1 MPPVSVVVRKVCEV
15 VRLAR
20 SSVESIWMSLRL
32 KDASTLLVL
41 MLPVFVQW
49 RMMPAFR
56 PAMPPVAFVAC
67 TLPSNVLLMIC
78 PETRLTPAMP
88 PICALPCTM
97 PVKLQQTMRP

>member
-1 MPPVSVVVRKVCEV
+1 
-15 VRLAR
+15 
-20 SSVESIWMSLRL
+20 
-32 KDASTLLVL
+32 
-41 MLPVFVQW
+41 
-49 RMMPAFR
+49 
-56 PAMPPVAFVAC
+56 MPPVAFVAC